1 MEIFAQTEGEG
12 GRRPYESKRNG
23 ARVVSLSLLDS
34 ISTRYRSSIAQ
45 LSFPVHSSTPYYF
58 SNISRINFRGDVLNR
73 VNERVPF

>member
-1 MEIFAQTEGEG
+1 MEIFAQTGGGGGETAV
-12 GRRPYESKRNG
+12 RIE

-45 LSFPVHSSTPYYF
+45 LSFPVHSSIPYYF

-73 VNERVPF
+73 RVNERVPF